1 MTQQPYDPARYRTT
15 AAELSPN
22 QERTWGS
29 LSHLIPAI
37 ATVCS
42 VGTLGFVASL
52 VIYFGYKDRGPF
64 VRAAAANSLNVQ
76 IMTLIILILTSWIW
90 IPLMFVGVG
99 FLIYG
104 AIFAVAVVLHV
115 IGAMKA
121 RDGEWYNPPLTPRF
135 VK

>member
-1 MTQQPYDPARYRTT
+1 MTNQPYEPTRYRTT
-15 AAELSPN
+15 AAELTPS

-29 LSHLIPAI
+29 LSHLVPAI

-42 VGTLGFVASL
+42 VGLLGFVASL
-52 VIYFGYKDRGPF
+52 VIYLQYRDRGPF

-76 IMTLIILILTSWIW
+76 ITTLIWLVLTSWIW
-90 IPLMFVGVG
+90 FPLMFVGVG

-104 AIFAVAVVLHV
+104 GIFAVAVVLHV
-115 IGAMKA
+115 IGAIRAK
-121 RDGEWYNPPLTPRF
+121 DGQWYNPPLTPRF

>member
-1 MTQQPYDPARYRTT
+1 MTNQPYEPTRYSTT
-15 AAELSPN
+15 AAELSPS

-29 LSHLIPAI
+29 LSHLIPAV

-42 VGTLGFVASL
+42 AGTLGFVASL
-52 VIYFGYKDRGPF
+52 VIYLAYKDRGPF

-76 IMTLIILILTSWIW
+76 ITTLIVLVLTSWIW
-90 IPLMFVGVG
+90 FPLMFVGVG

-104 AIFAVAVVLHV
+104 AIFVVAVVIHA
-115 IGAMKA
+115 IGAMRA
-121 RDGEWYNPPLTPRF
+121 REGQWYNPPLTPRF